1 MPRGS
6 VVGQVFQLGKGTS
19 AFPHH
24 FRLERYVFKVLKYAR
39 ITSIYSALVLVQGKP
54 NPFLGREEASDQL
67 YQISCNPMAFCIP
80 APAKLTIEPAV
91 RLKAFLSCYL
101 GKFLSRKLLQSLV
114 LVCSPTVSPT
124 VFF

>member
-1 MPRGS
+1 MLHGS
-6 VVGQVFQLGKGTS
+6 VVGQVFQLGMGIS
-19 AFPHH
+19 VSPHH

-39 ITSIYSALVLVQGKP
+39 ITSIYSTLVLEQGGS
-54 NPFLGREEASDQL
+54 NPFLGREESSDQL
-67 YQISCNPMAFCIP
+67 YQISCNLTAFFIP
-80 APAKLTIEPAV
+80 APVKLTVEPVV